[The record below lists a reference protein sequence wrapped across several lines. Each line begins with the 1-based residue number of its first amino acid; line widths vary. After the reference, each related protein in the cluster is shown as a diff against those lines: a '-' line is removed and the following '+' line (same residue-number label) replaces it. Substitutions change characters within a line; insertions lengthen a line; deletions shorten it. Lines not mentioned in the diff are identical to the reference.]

1 MRSLLGS
8 WRQSVS
14 LNVRIALLV
23 GFLVV
28 VTVIATALAVRL
40 TTRRFVEQAIGD
52 QMVVQARIA
61 AHLVSIAE
69 EKRGRPLTPAEI
81 NGHLQEIARFAKAQR
96 GFDYE
101 FWITDPAGHAYL
113 RTQDVD
119 FTFKADQ
126 PQAGVF
132 VRLLNASP
140 DHADAVVQPARQRE
154 IDPSVY
160 KYVGVSGVDQSRIVQ
175 VGYKADSLL
184 AELASKSWLQAALVA
199 LLELGSGLAAYFI
212 LRRTLTAP
220 LQRLTRAARA
230 VEAEEYKPGSLDEVR
245 SRGDELGRLAR
256 VFDDMVRK
264 LAERYE
270 SLVNLMRSVVLKVH
284 RDRTVAFANAY
295 ACELF
300 GYSRDEL
307 LGRHLDTLIPE
318 EWQEP
323 VRMRLDSLRPDS
335 VQLNVLNENV
345 SKAGQRYW
353 MLWSNRVIAGDWPD
367 TELLCVGNNVTDEVK
382 QKDELIIA
390 RHKAEEATQAKSTFL
405 ANMSHEIRTPLNAV
419 INLTDLTLETDL
431 SPRQEQYLRIVH
443 LSARNLLA
451 LINDILDLSKVE
463 AEKLELEAIPFRLH
477 KLLEEVTETFRPKVT
492 EKHVELIAHVLPE
505 VPDHLIGDSQ
515 RLRQILMNLIGN
527 AFKFTDRGEIAL
539 RVSVKQRLQGDA
551 NDKPG
556 VELLF
561 EVRDTGIGIPQEQQD
576 RLFQPFTQ
584 ADSSTSRKYGGTG
597 LGLTISRRLAKL
609 MGGDLTFESEPG
621 RGTTFFCTVKLGVE
635 SNVEAPALDVPEILR
650 KQPVLVV
657 EDTESSRQLLETF
670 FESFSIP
677 CRTVPTAEKALDL
690 LSNHNRPG
698 GTAPFGLAL
707 LDWHLPGMSGI
718 DAAWKIRKSPPTRDL
733 PIILMSAYA
742 DKEEEARCREVGI
755 NAFLA
760 KPITQSSL
768 YDAIAK
774 AKGLRAKKLASNLAP
789 QFAGT
794 RVLLA
799 EDNETNQFVAL
810 ELLGRLGIELEI
822 ATNGAEALE
831 MVRAKPYAAVLM
843 DIQMPEMDGL
853 EATGQIRQ
861 DPAFEHLPIIA
872 MTANAMKADVDAA
885 LAAGMND
892 FLSKPI
898 EQAALVASLERWLQ
912 PAASAKTAARISGP
926 ALESVPDG
934 AVTLPA
940 LEGIDLAATIGR
952 LGIPFDRLRPV
963 LLRFSTDQRKTVED
977 LRAAVD
983 ARNSQEARRQAHALA
998 GAAGNLG
1005 ADKLREAAKSLELA
1019 AAATNP
1025 GWTGL
1030 FQEIA
1035 ELSRIVFDSIDTLRN
1050 DTSVSGQANASAPRP
1065 PDDAVKS
1072 RLEKLEAAL
1081 ASGDLTG
1088 SLDLLKELKA
1098 TTLNQSDHDD
1108 VARLEAMVHGY
1119 EYEQAAA
1126 LVNRL
1131 LHAL

>member
-1 MRSLLGS
+1 MI
-8 WRQSVS
+8 V
-14 LNVRIALLV
+14 
-23 GFLVV
+23 
-28 VTVIATALAVRL
+28 TALAVRL

-69 EKRGRPLTPAEI
+69 EQRDRPLTPQEI
-81 NGHLQEIARFAKAQR
+81 NGHLQEIARFAKARR

-101 FWITDPAGHAYL
+101 FWITDAAGHAYL

-119 FTFKADQ
+119 FTFKPDQ
-126 PQAGVF
+126 PQAGEF
-132 VRLLNASP
+132 VRLLNQSP
-140 DHADAVVQPARQRE
+140 DHVDAVVQPARQRE
-154 IDPSVY
+154 IDPYVY
-160 KYVGVSGVDQSRIVQ
+160 KYVGVSGVDGSRIVQ
-175 VGYKADSLL
+175 VGYEADSLL
-184 AELASKSWLQAALVA
+184 AELANKSWLQAALVA
-199 LLELGSGLAAYFI
+199 LLELGLGLAAYFI
-212 LRRTLTAP
+212 LRRTLTTP

-245 SRGDELGRLAR
+245 SRGDELGTLAR

-270 SLVNLMRSVVLKVH
+270 SLVNLMRSVVLKVK

-300 GYSRDEL
+300 GYSREEL
-307 LGRHLDTLIPE
+307 VGQHMNVILPE

-335 VQLNVLNENV
+335 AQFNVLNENM

-353 MLWSNRVIAGDWPD
+353 MQWSNRVIAGDGPD

-382 QKDELIIA
+382 QRDELIIA
-390 RHKAEEATQAKSTFL
+390 RHKAEDATRAKSTFL

-419 INLTDLTLETDL
+419 INLTDLTLETEL

-463 AEKLELEAIPFRLH
+463 AERLELEAAPFRLRR
-477 KLLEEVTETFRPKVT
+477 LLEEATETFRPKVT
-492 EKHVELIAHVLPE
+492 EKHVELVAHVLPE
-505 VPDHLIGDSQ
+505 VPDHLIGDAQ

-527 AFKFTDRGEIAL
+527 AFKFTDKGEIAL
-539 RVSVKQRLQGDA
+539 KVSVKQRLAGA
-551 NDKPG
+551 ATAKPG

-561 EVRDTGIGIPQEQQD
+561 AVRDTGIGIPREQQE

-609 MGGDLTFESEPG
+609 MAGDITFESQPG

-635 SNVEAPALDVPEILR
+635 SQAEAPGLDIPEILR

-677 CRTVPTAEKALDL
+677 CRTVPTAEKALEL
-690 LSNHNRPG
+690 LAAHNRAG
-698 GTAPFGLAL
+698 GAAPFGLAL
-707 LDWHLPGMSGI
+707 IDWHLPGMSGI
-718 DAAWKIRKSPPTRDL
+718 DAAWKIRKSPLTRDL

-742 DKEEEARCREVGI
+742 NKEEEARCREVGI
-755 NAFLA
+755 NACLA

-768 YDAIAK
+768 YDAMAE
-774 AKGLRAKKLASNLAP
+774 ARGLREVSEAKKPARDLAP

-822 ATNGAEALE
+822 ATNGTEAIE

-853 EATGQIRQ
+853 EATRQIRQ
-861 DPAFEHLPIIA
+861 DPAFQHLPIIA
-872 MTANAMKADVDAA
+872 MTANAMKADVDRA

-898 EQAALVASLERWLQ
+898 EQAALVASLRRWLV
-912 PAASAKTAARISGP
+912 PAANDKAADTSPEPVKDQVLDSA
-926 ALESVPDG
+926 VP
-934 AVTLPA
+934 LPV
-940 LEGIDLAATIGR
+940 LQGIDLAGTIQR

-963 LLRFSTDQRKTVED
+963 LLRFSEQRKTIED
-977 LRAAVD
+977 LRAAVE
-983 ARNSQEARRQAHALA
+983 ARDSQEARQQAHALA

-1005 ADKLREAAKSLELA
+1005 SDKLCEAAKNLELA
-1019 AAATNP
+1019 AASGSP
-1025 GWTGL
+1025 GWAGL
-1030 FQEIA
+1030 FQEVA
-1035 ELSRIVFDSIDTLRN
+1035 NLSRVVFDSIDKLRA
-1050 DTSVSGQANASAPRP
+1050 DTAAPQPAVVAAHRAP
-1065 PDDAVKS
+1065 LDAAAQNCLKG
-1072 RLEKLEAAL
+1072 LEEAL
-1081 ASGDLTG
+1081 SSGDFSG
-1088 SLDLLKELKA
+1088 SLDLLKELKS
-1098 TTLNQSDHDD
+1098 TTFNQSNQGD
-1108 VARLEAMVHGY
+1108 VARLEEMINGY

-1126 LVNRL
+1126 FANRL
-1131 LHAL
+1131 IHGLEGQSR

>member
-1 MRSLLGS
+1 M
-8 WRQSVS
+8 S
-14 LNVRIALLV
+14 LNTRIALLV

-28 VTVIATALAVRL
+28 ATVIVTALAVRL

-52 QMVVQARIA
+52 QMVIQARIA

-69 EKRGRPLTPAEI
+69 EKRDRPLTPVEI
-81 NGHLQEIARFAKAQR
+81 NRHLEEIAHFAKAQR
-96 GFDYE
+96 GFNYE

-113 RTQDVD
+113 RNQNVD
-119 FTFKADQ
+119 FTFKPDQ
-126 PQAGVF
+126 AQAGVF
-132 VRLLNASP
+132 VRLLNESP
-140 DHADAVVQPARQRE
+140 NHADAVVQPARQRE
-154 IDPSVY
+154 IDPFVY
-160 KYVGVSGVDQSRIVQ
+160 KYVGVSGVDGSRIVQ
-175 VGYKADSLL
+175 VGYEADSLL

-199 LLELGSGLAAYFI
+199 LLELATGLAAYFI
-212 LRRTLTAP
+212 LRRMLTAP

-270 SLVNLMRSVVLKVH
+270 SLVNLMRSVVLKV
-284 RDRTVAFANAY
+284 RGDRTVAFANAY

-307 LGRHLDTLIPE
+307 IGQHMNTIIPD

-323 VRMRLDSLRPDS
+323 VRMRLDSIRPDS
-335 VQLNVLNENV
+335 MQLNVLNENV

-353 MLWSNRVIAGDWPD
+353 MQWSNRVIASDGRDA
-367 TELLCVGNNVTDEVK
+367 ELLCVGNNVTEEVK
-382 QKDELIIA
+382 QRDELIIA
-390 RHKAEEATQAKSTFL
+390 RHKAEDATKAKSTFL

-463 AEKLELEAIPFRLH
+463 ADKLELEATPFRLRE
-477 KLLEEVTETFRPKVT
+477 LLEEVTETFRPKVT
-492 EKHVELIAHVLPE
+492 EKHVELVAHVLPE

-527 AFKFTDRGEIAL
+527 AFKFTEKGEVAL
-539 RVSVKQRLQGDA
+539 KVSVKQRLAGDSTV
-551 NDKPG
+551 KPA
-556 VELLF
+556 VELSMA
-561 EVRDTGIGIPQEQQD
+561 VRDTGIGIPREQQD
-576 RLFQPFTQ
+576 RLFRPFTQ

-597 LGLTISRRLAKL
+597 LGLTISRRLATL

-635 SNVEAPALDVPEILR
+635 SQAEPPALDIPDILR

-677 CRTVPTAEKALDL
+677 CQTVPTAEKALEL
-690 LSNHNRPG
+690 LAAHNGPG
-698 GTAPFGLAL
+698 GAGPFGLAL
-707 LDWHLPGMSGI
+707 IDWHLPGMSGI
-718 DAAWKIRKSPPTRDL
+718 DAAWKIRKSPLTRDL

-742 DKEEEARCREVGI
+742 DREEEARCRDVGI
-755 NAFLA
+755 NAFLS

-768 YDAIAK
+768 YDAIAE
-774 AKGLRAKKLASNLAP
+774 ARGLREVSRLKKQASDVVP

-822 ATNGAEALE
+822 ATNGAEVIE
-831 MVRAKPYAAVLM
+831 MIRAKPYAAVLM

-853 EATGQIRQ
+853 EATRQIRQ

-872 MTANAMKADVDAA
+872 MTANAMKADVNAA

-898 EQAALVASLERWLQ
+898 EQAALVASLRRWL
-912 PAASAKTAARISGP
+912 PAAYTAATAVTREKSI
-926 ALESVPDG
+926 AASVTDG
-934 AVTLPA
+934 AAPLPV
-940 LEGIDLAATIGR
+940 LEGIDLAGTIHR
-952 LGIPFDRLRPV
+952 LGIPFGRLRPV
-963 LLRFSTDQRKTVED
+963 LLRFSDQRKTIED
-977 LRAAVD
+977 LRVAVD
-983 ARNSQEARRQAHALA
+983 AKDSQEARRQAHALA

-1005 ADKLREAAKSLELA
+1005 ADQLHEAAKNLELA
-1019 AAATNP
+1019 AAAGNP

-1030 FQEIA
+1030 FQEVA
-1035 ELSRIVFDSIDTLRN
+1035 SLSRVVFASIDKLR
-1050 DTSVSGQANASAPRP
+1050 DDPALSQPAIVAAHRAPLDASVQSCLKG
-1065 PDDAVKS
+1065 
-1072 RLEKLEAAL
+1072 LEAAL
-1081 ASGDLTG
+1081 SSSDFSG
-1088 SLDLLKELKA
+1088 SLDLLKELKG
-1098 TTLNQSDHDD
+1098 TTFNHSNQGD
-1108 VARLEAMVHGY
+1108 VARLEEMMNSY
-1119 EYEQAAA
+1119 EYEQAAEFA
-1126 LVNRL
+1126 NRL
-1131 LHAL
+1131 IQGLEGESQ

>member
-1 MRSLLGS
+1 
-8 WRQSVS
+8 
-14 LNVRIALLV
+14 LV

-28 VTVIATALAVRL
+28 VTMIVTALAVRL

-69 EKRGRPLTPAEI
+69 EKRDRPMTPAEI

-119 FTFKADQ
+119 FTFKPDQ
-126 PQAGVF
+126 AQAGVF
-132 VRLLNASP
+132 VNLLNESP
-140 DHADAVVQPARQRE
+140 GHADAIVQPARQRE
-154 IDPSVY
+154 IDPFVY
-160 KYVGVSGVDQSRIVQ
+160 KYVGVSGVDRSRIVQ
-175 VGYKADSLL
+175 VGYEADSLL

-199 LLELGSGLAAYFI
+199 LLELSTGLAAYYI
-212 LRRTLTAP
+212 LRRTLTTP
-220 LQRLTRAARA
+220 LERLTRAARA
-230 VEAEEYKPGSLDEVR
+230 VEAEQYKPGTLDEMR

-256 VFDDMVRK
+256 VFDDMVHK

-270 SLVNLMRSVVLKVH
+270 SLVNLMRSVVLKVR

-300 GYSRDEL
+300 GYSPDEL
-307 LGRHLDTLIPE
+307 VGRHLNMIVPE

-323 VRMRLDSLRPDS
+323 VRIRLDSLRPDS
-335 VQLNVLNENV
+335 VQLNVLNENI
-345 SKAGQRYW
+345 SKAGHRYW
-353 MLWSNRVIAGDWPD
+353 MQWSNRVIAGDGPD
-367 TELLCVGNNVTDEVK
+367 TELLCVGNNVTEVVK
-382 QKDELIIA
+382 QRDELIVA
-390 RHKAEEATQAKSTFL
+390 RKKAEDATRAKSTFL

-419 INLTDLTLETDL
+419 INLTDLTLDTDL

-463 AEKLELEAIPFRLH
+463 AEKLELEATPFRLRR
-477 KLLEEVTETFRPKVT
+477 LLEEVTETFRPKVT
-492 EKHVELIAHVLPE
+492 EKHVELVAHVLPE
-505 VPDHLIGDSQ
+505 VPDHLIGDAQ
-515 RLRQILMNLIGN
+515 RLRQVLINLIGN
-527 AFKFTDRGEIAL
+527 AFKFTDMGEIAL
-539 RVSVKQRLQGDA
+539 KVSVRQPLGRDSIAKGDIE
-551 NDKPG
+551 
-556 VELLF
+556 VLF
-561 EVRDTGIGIPQEQQD
+561 AVRDTGIGIPPEQQD

-609 MGGDLTFESEPG
+609 MGGDLTFQSEPG

-635 SNVEAPALDVPEILR
+635 SQAPEPALDIPEILR
-650 KQPVLVV
+650 RQPVLVV

-677 CRTVPTAEKALDL
+677 CRAVPTAEKALDL
-690 LSNHNRPG
+690 LATHNRPG
-698 GTAPFGLAL
+698 GTAPFGLAI

-718 DAAWKIRKSPPTRDL
+718 DAAWKIRKSPLTRDL
-733 PIILMSAYA
+733 PIVLMSAYA
-742 DKEEEARCREVGI
+742 DKEEEARCQEVGI
-755 NAFLA
+755 NAFLS

-768 YDAIAK
+768 YDAIAE
-774 AKGLRAKKLASNLAP
+774 ARGLREVSRAKKPARDLAP

-822 ATNGAEALE
+822 ATNGAEAIE

-853 EATGQIRQ
+853 EATRLIRQ
-861 DPAFEHLPIIA
+861 DPAFQHLPIIA

-898 EQAALVASLERWLQ
+898 EQAPLVASLRRWLP
-912 PAASAKTAARISGP
+912 PAAADSAARMP
-926 ALESVPDG
+926 AEPASDPSPDG
-934 AVTLPA
+934 AEPLPI
-940 LEGIDLAATIGR
+940 LEGIDLAGTIRR
-952 LGIPFDRLRPV
+952 LGIPFDRLRRV
-963 LLRFSTDQRKTVED
+963 LLRFSDQRKTVED
-977 LRAAVD
+977 LRVAVD
-983 ARNSQEARRQAHALA
+983 ARDAREARRQAHALA

-1005 ADKLREAAKSLELA
+1005 ADQLHEAAKNLELA
-1019 AAATNP
+1019 AASANP
-1025 GWTGL
+1025 SWTEL
-1030 FQEIA
+1030 FQDVA
-1035 ELSRIVFDSIDTLRN
+1035 HLARVVFDSIDKLGGDAAARPILAAKGPPV
-1050 DTSVSGQANASAPRP
+1050 DASVQSCL
-1065 PDDAVKS
+1065 S
-1072 RLEKLEAAL
+1072 RLEAAL
-1081 ASGDLTG
+1081 SSNDFSG
-1088 SLDLLKELKA
+1088 SLDLLRQLKC
-1098 TTLNQSDHDD
+1098 TTFNQSNQAD
-1108 VARLEAMVHGY
+1108 VARLEEMINGY
-1119 EYEQAAA
+1119 EYEQAADF
-1126 LVNRL
+1126 VSRL
-1131 LHAL
+1131 IKGPEGESQ